1 MKKRVC
7 MLLPGIVLFINSAV
21 CVYGETGNDG
31 QETITTGTQTGALEE
46 QKDVDYFVNKF

>member
-1 MKKRVC
+1 MLRMLNFTTRKGRTFDMKKRVL

-31 QETITTGTQTGALEE
+31 Q
-46 QKDVDYFVNKF
+46 